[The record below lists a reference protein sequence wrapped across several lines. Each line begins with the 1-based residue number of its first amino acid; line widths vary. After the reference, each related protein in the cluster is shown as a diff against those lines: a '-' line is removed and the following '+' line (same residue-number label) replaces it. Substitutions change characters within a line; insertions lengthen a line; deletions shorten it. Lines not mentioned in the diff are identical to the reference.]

1 MPRSSLTF
9 FCLNHHQKAHFAS
22 KKIYCISYAVIFLQ
36 VEEWVQGHFQEQSS
50 LPLSHNQSTLCRLWS
65 HQCFVAA
72 LQLPTGVLLPQG
84 SGLLLRHDLRLGARR
99 GRGRRVQRQLAQSQI
114 ALESTTLRLALPQVL
129 PCLQETRKSSF
140 FSFVFLIL
148 LFWRSGQCQRLD
160 TFLSL
165 AGIPAA

>member
-1 MPRSSLTF
+1 M
-9 FCLNHHQKAHFAS
+9 
-22 KKIYCISYAVIFLQ
+22 IFLQ
-36 VEEWVQGHFQEQSS
+36 VEEWVQGHFQEQRS
-50 LPLSHNQSTLCRLWS
+50 LPLSHNQSTLCRLWP

-72 LQLPTGVLLPQG
+72 LQLPTGVGLPDRR
-84 SGLLLRHDLRLGARR
+84 GLLLGHDLRLGARR
-99 GRGRRVQRQLAQSQI
+99 SRSRRVQRQLAQSQI